1 MILLVCASFL
11 VPELGPY
18 VDSTFYGSLCCA
30 KPLTICGPPRKVK
43 MIYTSWLELVMYIDL
58 SCVPL

>member
-11 VPELGPY
+11 